1 MTSPNLDRA
10 EFRAAFP
17 PIMSAI
23 LFGADGVRIKL
34 DIPETDRAEAIKL
47 TQWQGRVLKVVI
59 TVEPDDD
66 GRSGKGRKIHI

>member
-1 MTSPNLDRA
+1 MVDLNRA
-10 EFRAAFP
+10 TFRAAFP

-47 TQWQGRVLKVVI
+47 TQWAGRVLRVTI
-59 TVEPDDD
+59 EPVANDEQ
-66 GRSGKGRKIHI
+66 REPSRTKF